1 MCDNNRDGEKLI
13 NLEDRTNRTV
23 LRLNKGSKDTQ

>member
-1 MCDNNRDGEKLI
+1 MCDNNRDGEKL